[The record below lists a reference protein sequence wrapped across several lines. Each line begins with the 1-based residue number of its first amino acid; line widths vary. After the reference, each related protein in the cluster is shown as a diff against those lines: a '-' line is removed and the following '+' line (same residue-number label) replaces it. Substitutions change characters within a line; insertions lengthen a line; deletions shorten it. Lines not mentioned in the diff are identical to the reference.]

1 MARSLDL
8 IVNTQNSSLLSS
20 FNSTSLSPSTLNFI
34 FGDTTPITVRLVE
47 PSESDVRP
55 WRDID
60 LTGQLVRVAI
70 GSPGGLP
77 TAGTFTLSYDGDTTA
92 ELTHAATAAQISAA
106 LNDLA
111 SIIAAGG
118 VSVSSARTGIYRI
131 VFTDAGVTEEI
142 TASTAS
148 LYPTTAAFIAAA
160 QEGAVENQAVF
171 IVRLEVQPAAYLE
184 LTDDFP
190 AAAINVTATREG
202 DVGISEIQS
211 LFLNPAPYGGIYN
224 LSYDGEQTA
233 DIAWDAT
240 AATIQAAL
248 AALAS
253 PDLVDVTVTGDF
265 PLYNVVFSSGIGAVP
280 LITGDGSALLVPTG
294 RSGSISINTTGVVE
308 LLSGS
313 SRADVTFEVELVDE
327 ITGES
332 WTPLQNPAVF
342 REDLI
347 PSTPAAQ
354 TTGPVYLL
362 ESVANTRYLRFDA
375 AQTLTTPQKA
385 QAVANLGLGTAATSK
400 TTPVDADEIPITD
413 SAASFGLKKLTFANL
428 KTALNTLYVALTG
441 NQTIAGDK
449 TFSGQ
454 TELTGQAA
462 TNSTSAMTRDL
473 VRGDVGVLEYRTSS
487 FAGTGASTAISGSG
501 SMSGGPTISSSS
513 PQCGAT
519 TGGYALQRHGSFLN
533 MSEGVARGTV
543 NFAKKFHMKISS
555 VSVFTGTL
563 NEARWQWPV
572 PSTQTTGALPQGGF
586 GFKMV
591 GSKLYGIAHN
601 GTSESATTSFASP
614 SNVHRF
620 LMEVKTNGVGTAEFF
635 VNGSSLGT
643 LSIPT
648 STVVI
653 SGGNPVAIN
662 VTEAFENSENMYAI
676 VYDWKIKSW

>member
-1 MARSLDL
+1 MDMARSLDL

-47 PSESDVRP
+47 PSQSDVRP

-111 SIIAAGG
+111 SITAAGG

-148 LYPTTAAFIAAA
+148 LYPTTAAFIAEA
-160 QEGAVENQAVF
+160 QEGTGENQAVF

-202 DVGISEIQS
+202 DVGISEIQLLS
-211 LFLNPAPYGGIYN
+211 LDPVPYGGIYN
-224 LSYDGEQTA
+224 LSYDSEQTT
-233 DIAWDAT
+233 DLAWDAT

-253 PDLVDVTVTGDF
+253 ADLVGVTVTGDF
-265 PLYNVVFSSGIGAVP
+265 PLYNVVFASAIGAVP

-313 SRADVTFEVELVDE
+313 SRAEVTLEVEIVDE

-347 PSTPAAQ
+347 PSTPASQ
-354 TTGPVYLL
+354 TIGPVYLI
-362 ESVANTRYLRFDA
+362 ESVANTRFLRFDA

-385 QAVANLGLGTAATSK
+385 QAVANLGLGTLATQSGTFSGTSSGTNTGDQFTSVTSQRLIGRHAGGSGAAQEVT
-400 TTPVDADEIPITD
+400 VGN
-413 SAASFGLKKLTFANL
+413 GLEFQGSGIRRE
-428 KTALNTLYVALTG
+428 ALTG
-441 NQTIAGDK
+441 DITASAGSNSTTLASTIAGDK

-454 TELTGQAA
+454 IELTGQAA

-473 VRGDVGVLEYRTSS
+473 GDARYAPISVSATPTTDLDISNSTTFAADAGLALALTSGTWEVTGRVHISESVVSNTAGSKARIDVTENSYVVFSSYFLQLFSGITPTTFTSIIRPVISVSTTFPSAELAQTSS
-487 FAGTGASTAISGSG
+487 RTTYKVDAIIKMIG
-501 SMSGGPTISSSS
+501 
-513 PQCGAT
+513 
-519 TGGYALQRHGSFLN
+519 N
-533 MSEGVARGTV
+533 
-543 NFAKKFHMKISS
+543 
-555 VSVFTGTL
+555 GTL
-563 NEARWQWPV
+563 NFEWAQNVSNATPTRRYAGSYMTARR
-572 PSTQTTGALPQGGF
+572 
-586 GFKMV
+586 
-591 GSKLYGIAHN
+591 I
-601 GTSESATTSFASP
+601 
-614 SNVHRF
+614 
-620 LMEVKTNGVGTAEFF
+620 
-635 VNGSSLGT
+635 
-643 LSIPT
+643 
-648 STVVI
+648 
-653 SGGNPVAIN
+653 GN
-662 VTEAFENSENMYAI
+662 
-676 VYDWKIKSW
+676 